1 MSPVPKGIAVG
12 LSIAAPLGPIGVLCI
27 HRSLAKGSLMGLFTG
42 LGAAT
47 ADAAYGFVA
56 AFGLTAVSTFLID
69 KQLWLSLIGSVFLCY
84 LGIATFLR
92 LPPNDALSMA
102 GGSRVAAYVSTFLL
116 TLSNPATI
124 LSFIAIFAGFG
135 LGAYASYAAASA
147 MVLGVFLGSALW
159 WIILSGCAGFLRSRL
174 HQTWM
179 RWVNW
184 VSGTMILAFWIDRGR
199 QHGSVMVTAS
209 RLTCRCSPRPLLR
222 VRAAELGRHAAELTL
237 LRVN

>member
-1 MSPVPKGIAVG
+1 M
-12 LSIAAPLGPIGVLCI
+12 LLEFLLFTLGAFPNRLLFLELR
-27 HRSLAKGSLMGLFTG
+27 RSLAEGSLMGLHTG

-56 AFGLTAVSTFLID
+56 AFGLTAVSIFLID
-69 KQLWLSLIGSVFLCY
+69 KQLWLSLIGGVFLCY

-92 LPPNDALSMA
+92 LPPNDAASTER
-102 GGSRVAAYVSTFLL
+102 GSRLAAYVSTFLL

-135 LGAYASYAAASA
+135 LGAYGSYAAASA

-159 WIILSGCAGFLRSRL
+159 WIILNGCVGLLRSRL

-179 RWVNW
+179 RWVNRI
-184 VSGTMILAFWIDRGR
+184 SGTMILAFGLIAVGN
-199 QHGSVMVTAS
+199 TAAS
-209 RLTCRCSPRPLLR
+209 WLQQ
-222 VRAAELGRHAAELTL
+222 AG
-237 LRVN
+237 